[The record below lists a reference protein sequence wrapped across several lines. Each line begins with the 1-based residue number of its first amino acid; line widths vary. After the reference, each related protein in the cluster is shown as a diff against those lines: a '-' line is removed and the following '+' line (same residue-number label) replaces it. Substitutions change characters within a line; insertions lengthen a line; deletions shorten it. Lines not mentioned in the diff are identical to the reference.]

1 MQRYRVVMGI
11 DGSGIGFEFSV
22 EELVEVGKA
31 VDIMQAL
38 MDVQI
43 EELDKWLDVLLGG
56 RVIIFFSLL
65 HGQVMEEFVCILC
78 LHRWIN
84 KQIMCYM
91 Y

>member
-65 HGQVMEEFVCILC
+65 HRQVME
-78 LHRWIN
+78 
-84 KQIMCYM
+84 
-91 Y
+91 